1 MEFIEKY
8 ARFDGSDDEQEI
20 SVSSGNEVTTYSDDE
35 FIDDRES
42 IQGQDPSDYRLK
54 NVTRDLQ
61 DTLTDHSIGEELEL
75 IYSDHENFV
84 LDCVEEIHWNTMNS
98 KI

>member
-8 ARFDGSDDEQEI
+8 ASFDGSDDEKEM
-20 SVSSGNEVTTYSDDE
+20 SEVTTYSDDE

-42 IQGQDPSDYRLK
+42 IQGQDPSDYQLK

-61 DTLTDHSIGEELEL
+61 DTLTDHSMAEELEL
-75 IYSDHENFV
+75 ICSDPENFV
-84 LDCVEEIHWNTMNS
+84 LDSVEEFHGNTTNS

>member
-54 NVTRDLQ
+54 NV
-61 DTLTDHSIGEELEL
+61 IFA
-75 IYSDHENFV
+75 IYFD
-84 LDCVEEIHWNTMNS
+84 VETICG
-98 KI
+98 KKPL

>member
-8 ARFDGSDDEQEI
+8 ASFDGSDDEKEMSI
-20 SVSSGNEVTTYSDDE
+20 SSCNEVTTYSDDE

-42 IQGQDPSDYRLK
+42 IQGQDPSDYQLK

-61 DTLTDHSIGEELEL
+61 DTLTDHSMAEELEL
-75 IYSDHENFV
+75 ICFDREDFV
-84 LDCVEEIHWNTMNS
+84 LDCVEEFYGNTMNS

>member
-42 IQGQDPSDYRLK
+42 IQGQDPSDY
-54 NVTRDLQ
+54 
-61 DTLTDHSIGEELEL
+61 
-75 IYSDHENFV
+75 
-84 LDCVEEIHWNTMNS
+84 
-98 KI
+98 

>member
-8 ARFDGSDDEQEI
+8 ASFDGSDAEKEMSI
-20 SVSSGNEVTTYSDDE
+20 SSCNEVTTYSDDE

-42 IQGQDPSDYRLK
+42 IQGQDPSDYQLK

-61 DTLTDHSIGEELEL
+61 DTLTDHSMAEELEL
-75 IYSDHENFV
+75 ICSDRENFV
-84 LDCVEEIHWNTMNS
+84 LDCVEEFYGNTMNS